1 MTPQR
6 LACPFRLPRGIRAGW
21 ELLGLVASVV
31 LAMPSLHACPTCKE
45 GLGQHDA
52 ALQGAAL
59 GFSYSIYFMMAMP
72 FVIFAGLA
80 SYFYW
85 EIRRARKRAA
95 FVAEASI
102 GGAESSSSGDG

>member
-1 MTPQR
+1 MMSRRPARPLRSRFTGR
-6 LACPFRLPRGIRAGW
+6 VLSFFIGLAGSGALM
-21 ELLGLVASVV
+21 
-31 LAMPSLHACPTCKE
+31 MPALHACPTCKE

-85 EIRRARKRAA
+85 EVRRARKRAA
-95 FVAEASI
+95 LAQER
-102 GGAESSSSGDG
+102 